1 MTKKTKVLLV
11 DDHFVVIEG
20 IWRALGEEKD
30 IEIVGAAND
39 GLSALSLVKSLK
51 PDIVVMDISMP
62 NLDGIGATQAIKKLN
77 RGTGIIIFTMY
88 RDREYILSLFKMGV
102 SGYVFKDESL
112 QDLVMAIHSISKGGT
127 FYSKA
132 AQEILREHIEKL
144 EKGAQSTAGE
154 KEDEIMHL
162 SLREMEVFPLLAD
175 GLSVKDIAARLCI
188 SPKTV
193 ETHKYNIMEK
203 LGVESI
209 AGLTKLAIRKSLI
222 KA

>member
-1 MTKKTKVLLV
+1 MTKKAKVLLV
-11 DDHFVVIEG
+11 DDHSVVIEG
-20 IWRALGEEKD
+20 IRRAIEEDED

-39 GLSALSLVKSLK
+39 GLAALPLVKSLK
-51 PDIVVMDISMP
+51 PDVVVMDISMP
-62 NLDGIGATQAIKKLN
+62 NLDGIEATQAIKKIN
-77 RGTGIIIFTMY
+77 RNTGIIIFTMY

-102 SGYVFKDESL
+102 SGYVFKDESI
-112 QDLVMAIHSISKGGT
+112 QDLVMAIHSIAKGGT

-132 AQEILREHIEKL
+132 AQDILREHMEKL
-144 EKGAQSTAGE
+144 EKGARANPGE

-175 GLSVKDIAARLCI
+175 GLSIKEIAVRLCI

-193 ETHKYNIMEK
+193 ESHKYNIMEK